1 MVGDIVIRLYLI
13 GLWEPEDGATGRVAQ
28 DGTSFREVF
37 PEEYSV
43 AVLSEGIN
51 HHGVRLVEWTI
62 AVMAPHAVEA
72 HILEGYRDTCVEK
85 VGVPRHYFGKYIAAE
100 NEEDSLLRLEA
111 VEQRSKGVVTT
122 GNFKSVRAML
132 AKRSGVEPAEP
143 EPVVNIVDLSG
154 AAFTDG
160 QWDKFREELGD
171 KYTFAK
177 RVCTPRE
184 GTLLDKV
191 GAVASRI
198 LGSPGVYRPLYVDS
212 IWDFVR
218 CSGWRRG

>member
-1 MVGDIVIRLYLI
+1 
-13 GLWEPEDGATGRVAQ
+13 
-28 DGTSFREVF
+28 
-37 PEEYSV
+37 
-43 AVLSEGIN
+43 
-51 HHGVRLVEWTI
+51 
-62 AVMAPHAVEA
+62 
-72 HILEGYRDTCVEK
+72 
-85 VGVPRHYFGKYIAAE
+85 
-100 NEEDSLLRLEA
+100 
-111 VEQRSKGVVTT
+111 
-122 GNFKSVRAML
+122 ML

-171 KYTFAK
+171 KCTFAK
-177 RVCTPRE
+177 RVCTLRE
-184 GTLLDKV
+184 GTLLDEV

-198 LGSPGVYRPLYVDS
+198 LGSPGVYRPLYVGS